1 MTKLVEVENLF
12 AQMSEFSDKSFRP
25 HPWTMGFLY
34 NINGGATV
42 WWDHAYESDKY
53 SNAKVDLVDWMH
65 ENGLIADSFIRLIPL
80 PEEKNLTLPGVLIL
94 WRPEGQD
101 KAGIYDLAKDYIEG
115 LTNAT
120 QQ

>member
-1 MTKLVEVENLF
+1 
-12 AQMSEFSDKSFRP
+12 
-25 HPWTMGFLY
+25 
-34 NINGGATV
+34 
-42 WWDHAYESDKY
+42 
-53 SNAKVDLVDWMH
+53 
-65 ENGLIADSFIRLIPL
+65 LIPL

-101 KAGIYDLAKDYIEG
+101 KAGVYDLAKDYIEG